1 VLLGSVTRHV
11 ARHAE
16 CPVVVVRA
24 AQDPDSRR
32 VFVGVDG
39 SEHSLAA
46 LEFAVRLAESSGLD
60 VTALY
65 SPEGLRGYADERA
78 DELASRVSAELERED
93 RRVADL
99 VREVQGRSPGVTVD
113 YVRSKDRAS
122 RALLDASQH
131 AALVV
136 VGSRGKGAFAG
147 LILGS
152 VSADVLHKAHCP
164 VAVVR

>member
-1 VLLGSVTRHV
+1 
-11 ARHAE
+11 
-16 CPVVVVRA
+16 
-24 AQDPDSRR
+24 
-32 VFVGVDG
+32 
-39 SEHSLAA
+39 
-46 LEFAVRLAESSGLD
+46 
-60 VTALY
+60 
-65 SPEGLRGYADERA
+65 
-78 DELASRVSAELERED
+78 VSAELERED